1 MAENNALVLRTTN
14 EINSL
19 LKINT
24 WIIGLQNSNS
34 PIYDII
40 IFFHDFTIIILTFI
54 TILIFII
61 LISLFINKSTNRFL
75 LEGNLIEII
84 WTILPIIVLVL
95 IAIPSIKIL
104 YLTDECLS
112 NSLTLKTIGH
122 QWFWSYEYSNIKN
135 VEFDSF
141 IIPHTNKENF
151 RLLDV
156 DNRCILPFNYPIRI
170 LTSSTDVIHSWTVPS
185 LGIKIDSTPG
195 RLNQITTIIYRPGV
209 FFGQCSE
216 ICGINHRFIPIV
228 VESTNIN
235 NFKNWILSIN

>member
-14 EINSL
+14 EILSL

-40 IFFHDFTIIILTFI
+40 IFFHDFTMIILTFI

-61 LISLFINKSTNRFL
+61 LLSIATNKYTNRFL
-75 LEGNLIEII
+75 LEGNIIEII
-84 WTILPIIVLVL
+84 WTILPIVVL
-95 IAIPSIKIL
+95 ILIAVPSIKIL
-104 YLTDECLS
+104 YLRDECLPG
-112 NSLTLKTIGH
+112 SLTLKTMGH

-141 IIPHTNKENF
+141 IAPHTNQWNF

-156 DNRCILPFNYPIRI
+156 DNRCILPFNFPIRI
-170 LTSSTDVIHSWTVPS
+170 LSSSTDVIHSWTVPS

-195 RLNQITTIIYRPGV
+195 RLNQITTIMYRPGI

-228 VESTNIN
+228 VESTNVN
-235 NFKNWILSIN
+235 NFKNWISNIN